1 MYMNRYRTFEVQ
13 DKGDKVHGEIS
24 IRLDEEDKA
33 IFQKL
38 RNIGFNIN
46 RRRNKL
52 IWWDD
57 DYIEIINKKSE
68 QTIGYMEICYA

>member
-1 MYMNRYRTFEVQ
+1 MKKYRTFEVN

-24 IRLDEEDKA
+24 IRLDEEEKN
-33 IFQKL
+33 IFRKL

-57 DYIEIINKKSE
+57 DYIEIINKRTEHSV
-68 QTIGYMEICYA
+68 GYMELCYV